1 MAGHDL
7 PEKSAIGIQLNH
19 WNKVEQSVF
28 NCQYMD
34 EPFDESCIQ
43 MYSGRIHSI
52 WMYSDSLI
60 QNFRILD

>member
-1 MAGHDL
+1 MAAHDL
-7 PEKSAIGIQLNH
+7 PEKSAIEIQLNH

-52 WMYSDSLI
+52 
-60 QNFRILD
+60 